1 MYSTFKGNKMTAKK
15 LLILG
20 AGAAGSIVA
29 NKVSRELR
37 RDIAEDKLKVAIL
50 DKNDMNINPAGF
62 TFIPFHLLA
71 PEDIMRPM
79 SKVISPRVK
88 TAFGEDGEVTHVNL
102 KNRMVTV
109 KSGRSY
115 DYDYLLIA
123 TGARLAPEVIPGLSK
138 DYNTFYS
145 MEGSLRLRDVLNT
158 FDKGRIVIAT
168 PEMPIACPGA
178 PSKFA
183 VLLDDYLKHV
193 RGGDVGMDIDISF
206 LWPIDLIGPD
216 IYTAK
221 VEKNFAEREIDYHK
235 EFKTQEIDSEKKE
248 VVSADGERVGYDLLI
263 SIPPHRGAKAM
274 LDSGIGDDK
283 GWLPTNKHTLQ
294 YYKSP
299 SERYDEVYAIGDG
312 GPITMNKMGINA
324 HFQALKT
331 GQNLINDYLGNGV
344 KSIYKGEQ
352 GCPIVESSY
361 TPDTDGKGYMVTWTY
376 GNPAKPFN
384 STRLG
389 WLIYRMYYYIYFD
402 LTAKAIM

>member
-1 MYSTFKGNKMTAKK
+1 MVATK

-20 AGAAGSIVA
+20 AGATGSIVA

-37 RDIAEDKLKVAIL
+37 RDIAGDKYEITVL
-50 DKNDMNINPAGF
+50 DKEEVNRNPAGY

-71 PEDIMRPM
+71 PEDMTRPM
-79 SKVISPRVK
+79 SMVLSPRVK
-88 TAFGEDGEVTHVNL
+88 TSFGVGGEVTNVDL
-102 KNRMVTV
+102 ANRKV
-109 KSGRSY
+109 KVKDGKLY
-115 DYDYLLIA
+115 EYDYLLIG
-123 TGARLAPEVIPGLSK
+123 TGARLAPDVVPGLSE

-145 MEGSLRLRDVLNT
+145 IEGSIVMRDILSK
-158 FDKGRIVIAT
+158 FDKGHIVVTT

-178 PSKFA
+178 PSKFTI
-183 VLLDDYLKHV
+183 LLDDYLKHV
-193 RGGDVGMDIDISF
+193 RDIRENVDITF
-206 LWPIDLIGPD
+206 LWPIPNIGPGV
-216 IYTAK
+216 YNAK
-221 VEKNFAEREIDYHK
+221 AVKSFEERGIDYRK
-235 EFKTQEIDSEKKE
+235 EWVTKEVDPKNKE
-248 VVSADGERVGYDLLI
+248 VVSMNGEKVGYDLLV
-263 SIPPHRGAKAM
+263 SIPPHRGVKAM
-274 LDSGIGDDK
+274 QDSGIGDDK
-283 GWLPTNKHTLQ
+283 GWIPTNKYTLQ
-294 YYKSP
+294 YQKSLT
-299 SERYDEVYAIGDG
+299 EKYDEVYAIGDC

-331 GQNLINDYLGNGV
+331 GQNLVNDYHGNGV

-361 TPDTDGKGYMVTWTY
+361 TPNTDGKAYMVTWTY

>member
-1 MYSTFKGNKMTAKK
+1 MDTKN

-20 AGAAGSIVA
+20 AGATGSIVA

-37 RDIAEDKLKVAIL
+37 REIARDEYEITIL
-50 DKNDMNINPAGF
+50 DKESVNKNPAGY

-71 PEDIMRPM
+71 QEDIKRPM
-79 SKVISPRVK
+79 SKVISPRVN
-88 TAFGEDGEVTHVNL
+88 TAFGDAGEVTNIDL
-102 KNRMVTV
+102 DNRQV
-109 KSGRSY
+109 KVRNGNTY
-115 DYDYLLIA
+115 EYDYLLIG
-123 TGARLAPEVIPGLSK
+123 TGARLAPEVVPGLSD

-145 MEGSLRLRDVLNT
+145 MEGSIYLREILNK
-158 FDKGRIVIAT
+158 FEEGRIVVTT
-168 PEMPIACPGA
+168 PEMPVACPGA
-178 PSKFA
+178 PSKFT
-183 VLLDDYLKHV
+183 VLLDDYFRHV
-193 RGGDVGMDIDISF
+193 KTGDIRKDVDITF
-206 LWPIDLIGPD
+206 LWPIGNIGPGVYD
-216 IYTAK
+216 AK
-221 VEKNFAEREIDYHK
+221 VMEGFDERGIDCRK
-235 EFKTQEIDSEKKE
+235 EWVTKEIDSEHKSVISTEEEKVE
-248 VVSADGERVGYDLLI
+248 YDLLV
-263 SIPPHRGAKAM
+263 SIPPHRGVEAIV
-274 LDSGIGDDK
+274 DSGIGDEK
-283 GWLPTNKHTLQ
+283 GWIPTNKYTLQ

-299 SERYDEVYAIGDG
+299 TENYEEVYAIGDC

-331 GQNLINDYLGNGV
+331 GQNLINDFYGNGV

-361 TPDTDGKGYMVTWTY
+361 TPDTDGEAYMVTWTY